1 MRYCLGIESTAH
13 TFGVG
18 IVDFE
23 GNVLSV
29 VNDTFVPET
38 GGLHPRKVVDHHNN
52 VFLEVI
58 DSALSKAS
66 ISLSQVDLISFSQS
80 PGLGPCLRIGAGV
93 ARTLAQ
99 KLIIPLVGVNHCI
112 GHIEIGRKF
121 CNAYDPLT
129 LYVSGGNTI
138 VSAFETGH
146 YQIFGETLD
155 IAVGN
160 MIDMVARDIDLPH
173 PGGPKIE
180 KLAAKSTKYIELPY
194 IVKGMD
200 LSFSGIYTAC
210 RRLIKSPEFGSAYTK
225 EDIAYSLQETAF
237 SMLTEVTERAL
248 AHTEKKEVLLTG
260 GVAANKRLQDMIR
273 YISEEHGAEYYVVPL
288 RLAGDNGAMI
298 AWTGI
303 LQYLNDKEHQINDTI
318 IQPKFRMDSA
328 PIPWRQPNAKYPG
341 VESLNISVE
350 EKPIST
356 NVFRKGAEAELIR
369 SKWDSSG
376 VLIKHRIEK
385 SYRIRQLDSLLR
397 NQRTLSESR
406 AIIRAKQ
413 FSVPVPVIHEI
424 NLVDAAITMSF
435 IDGTRLKDKITELPK
450 EQLHSI
456 FSTVGQYAAKLHKN
470 DQIHGDLTT
479 SNILL
484 TPKNTLFF
492 IDFGL
497 AFTSTSQEDKSVDL
511 HLFKR
516 VITSTHGEYFDN
528 IFPWFVS
535 GYEQEYGKGS
545 KGILKGIEEV
555 ELRGRYVK
563 KEERKK

>member
-18 IVDFE
+18 IVTFDGE
-23 GNVLSV
+23 VLSV

-52 VFLEVI
+52 VFMDVI
-58 DSALSKAS
+58 ESALTKANV
-66 ISLSQVDLISFSQS
+66 SLNQINLISFSQS

-93 ARTLAQ
+93 ARSLAQ
-99 KLIIPLVGVNHCI
+99 KLHIPLVGVNHCI

-121 CNAYDPLT
+121 CNSYDPLT

-138 VSAFETGH
+138 VSAFETGY

-155 IAVGN
+155 LAVGN
-160 MIDMVARDIDLPH
+160 MIDMVARDLGLPH

-180 KLAAKSTKYIELPY
+180 KLAAKSTKYLELPY

-210 RRLIKSPEFGSAYTK
+210 RRLIKSPNYGSEYTQ

-237 SMLTEVTERAL
+237 SMLTEVTERAV

-260 GVAANKRLQDMIR
+260 GVAANKRLQEMIQ
-273 YISEEHGAEYYVVPL
+273 YIAEEHDAQYYVVPL

-298 AWTGI
+298 GWTGV
-303 LQYLNDKEHQINDTI
+303 LQYLNDREMTLEETRIE
-318 IQPKFRMDSA
+318 PKFRMDNA
-328 PIPWRQPNAKYPG
+328 EIPWRKLDAKYPA
-341 VESLNISVE
+341 VPIRVFE
-350 EKPIST
+350 ERIPT
-356 NVFRKGAEAELIR
+356 QTDVFRKGAEAKLIR
-369 SKWDSSG
+369 SSWENG
-376 VLIKHRIEK
+376 EVLIKHRTQK
-385 SYRIRQLDSLLR
+385 SYRIQQLDSIIR
-397 NQRTLSESR
+397 NQRTLAEARSL
-406 AIIRAKQ
+406 IRAKQ
-413 FSVPVPVIHEI
+413 FMVPVPVIFDI
-424 NLVDAAITMSF
+424 DLGDAAITMSY
-435 IDGTRLKDKITELPK
+435 IQGDRLKDQIPHLKPSK
-450 EQLHSI
+450 LHDVFERI
-456 FSTVGQYAAKLHKN
+456 GKFIARLHKN
-470 DQIHGDLTT
+470 EQIHGDLTT
-479 SNILL
+479 SNIIFNI
-484 TPKNTLFF
+484 PQDTLFF

-497 AFTSTSQEDKSVDL
+497 AFVSTSEEDKSVDL

-516 VITSTHGEYFDN
+516 VITSTHGEFYEN
-528 IFPWFVS
+528 IYPWFLK
-535 GYEQEYGKGS
+535 GYKSEYGKEC
-545 KGILKGIEEV
+545 KQILKGIEDV